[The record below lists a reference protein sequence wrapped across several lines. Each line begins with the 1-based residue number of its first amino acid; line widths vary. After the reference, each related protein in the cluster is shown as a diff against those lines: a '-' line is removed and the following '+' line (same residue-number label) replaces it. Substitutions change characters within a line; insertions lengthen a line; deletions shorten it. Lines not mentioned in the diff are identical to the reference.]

1 LHLNDL
7 TRSRA
12 VGLSIVIPVHNSATV
27 LARTVERWLD
37 RLTSGH
43 TEIIL
48 VENGST
54 DITWALAQE
63 LARDNA
69 HVTFQVT
76 QSEKGMGNALR
87 TGIHL
92 SQGERVLLTAD
103 DLPFDFADV
112 DAAEQLDPQP
122 DIVIGSKAHPSSEVN
137 RHVHR
142 HVYTYGYRMF
152 RRTVLGSRVGD
163 SQGTIIAD
171 GEWLRRNVSHFDE
184 PGFLFTTQLIFAAE
198 LQGARIVEVPVV
210 LSVDHSPKPS
220 SVRFSD
226 AWDMGV
232 GLLRLRRRRAELS
245 VQPSAVEA
253 AA

>member
-1 LHLNDL
+1 MILNDL
-7 TRSRA
+7 TRGRA
-12 VGLSIVIPVHNSATV
+12 VGLSIVIPVHNSAMV

-54 DITWALAQE
+54 DITWALVQE

-69 HVTFQVT
+69 HVSFQVA

-87 TGIHL
+87 TGVGM
-92 SQGERVLLTAD
+92 SRGDRVLLTAD

-112 DAAEQLDPQP
+112 EAADALDPQP
-122 DIVIGSKAHPSSEVN
+122 DIVIGSKAHPASEVN

-142 HVYTYGYRMF
+142 HVYTYGYRLF
-152 RRTVLGSRVGD
+152 RRLVLGSRVGD

-171 GEWLRRNVSHFDE
+171 GEWLRRNVAHFDE
-184 PGFLFTTQLIFAAE
+184 AGFLFTTQLIFAAE
-198 LQGARIVEVPVV
+198 LQRARIVEVPVV

-220 SVRFSD
+220 TVRFSD
-226 AWDMGV
+226 AWDMGI

-245 VQPSAVEA
+245 TAPTSAEA
-253 AA
+253 MA